1 MFENLF
7 KSKQVSSP
15 FSGKRVVGFD
25 LGSTSIKVVELLEED
40 GVVTLTTY
48 GEIQT
53 GPYAKGVVGEKVQLG
68 VKEEQEA
75 VIDVLRES
83 SVTAKEA
90 VYAVP
95 LSSSFV
101 TVVNFTVS
109 EGEDVSGR
117 VRAEARKYIP
127 IPIKEVTLDWAEI
140 HRDGNSDEL
149 KKEVLLA
156 AIQNDSLRK
165 MSELMQHINI
175 PDQPTEIECF
185 SIIRG
190 VLKDTDETTA
200 ILDLGGS
207 SSKLYITRLGLL
219 ERIHRVPVGGAQI
232 TTVLAKEK
240 ESDFVTAEATKRST
254 HLSAEDTSLIF
265 KVHSQQL
272 GRVLQEFRKVITQYE
287 QSHNTRVGKV
297 VITGGVS
304 VYSNVKSIVSEVLE
318 REVSIGSPFSKV
330 AYPAFMEDVVNE
342 IGPSFAVALGAALR
356 QFE

>member
-7 KSKQVSSP
+7 KSKQTASP
-15 FSGKRVVGFD
+15 FSSKRVVGFD

-40 GVVTLTTY
+40 GIVTLTTY

-53 GPYAKGVVGEKVQLG
+53 GPYAKGVVGEKVQLE

-83 SVTAKEA
+83 GVTAKEA

-109 EGEDVSGR
+109 EGEDVDGR

-140 HRDGNSDEL
+140 NRGESTEEL

-165 MSELMQHINI
+165 MSNLMQYINI

-185 SIIRG
+185 SLIRG
-190 VLKDTDETTA
+190 VLKDTDQTTA

-207 SSKLYITRLGLL
+207 ASKLYISRSGLI

-232 TTVLAKEK
+232 TNVIAKEK
-240 ESDFVTAEATKRST
+240 ESDFVTAEAIKRS
-254 HLSAEDTSLIF
+254 SKVSEEDKSIIF

-272 GRVLQEFRKVITQYE
+272 GRVLQEFRKVISQYE
-287 QSHNTRVGKV
+287 QLHNESIEK
-297 VITGGVS
+297 IILTGGVS
-304 VYSNVKSIVSEVLE
+304 VYPELKAIVSEVLE
-318 REVSIGSPFSKV
+318 RQVVIGSPFSKV

-356 QFE
+356 KFE